1 MKKIFLSLLLIFGIH
16 IGFSQAY
23 EFQTVKEIAYTT
35 VLSQGI
41 TGTCWSFSTTSF
53 LESEIIRLTG
63 KSIDL
68 SEMYTVRNTY
78 PKKAE
83 NYVLRQGKTQ
93 FSEGGLAH
101 DVINS
106 VAVYGLVP
114 NTVYSGLNG
123 TFEKHNHTELQAL
136 LEGMVKVFVE
146 NPGKK
151 LSPQWKESIQAVL
164 DIYLGKNP
172 TEFTYEGKK
181 YTPQT
186 FLSVTKINPDEYVS
200 LTSFTNEPFY
210 KPFVLNV
217 PDNFSNGSF
226 YNLPLDEYIQAIDFA
241 LEKGYTLSLDCDVS
255 ETTFSGEN
263 GLAVVPENEADA
275 KTILTEIKSEKKISQ
290 EYRQQ
295 EFENLTTQDDHLMH
309 IVGKVKDQKGTIYY
323 KVKNSWGTTSGVDG
337 FVYMSVNYMRLKS
350 ISVLLHQDALSP
362 TTKKAL
368 RL

>member
-1 MKKIFLSLLLIFGIH
+1 MKKIFLSVLLIFVVLT
-16 IGFSQAY
+16 GFSQAY
-23 EFQTVKEIAYTT
+23 EFQTVKEINCTP

-78 PKKAE
+78 TKKAE
-83 NYVLRQGKTQ
+83 NYVLRQGKAQ

-106 VAVYGLVP
+106 VSQYGLVP
-114 NTVYSGLNG
+114 NAFYTGLNG
-123 TFEKHNHTELQAL
+123 SDKHNHTELQAL
-136 LEGMVKVFVE
+136 LEGMLKVFVE

-151 LSPQWKESIQAVL
+151 LSPQWKDAIQAVL
-164 DIYLGKNP
+164 DVYLGKNP

-186 FLSVTKINPDEYVS
+186 FLSVTKINPKAYVS
-200 LTSFTNEPFY
+200 LSSFTNEPFY
-210 KPFVLNV
+210 KSFILNV

-226 YNLPLDEYIQAIDFA
+226 YNLPLDEFIKAIDEA
-241 LEKGYTLSLDCDVS
+241 LDKGYTLSLDCDVS
-255 ETTFSGEN
+255 EPTFSGKN
-263 GLAVVPENEADA
+263 GLAVIPENEADV
-275 KTILTEIKSEKKISQ
+275 KSILTEIKPEKIISQ

-309 IVGKVKDQKGTIYY
+309 IVGKVKDQKGNLYY
-323 KVKNSWGTTSGVDG
+323 KVKNSWGNTSGKDG
-337 FVYMSVNYMRLKS
+337 FMYMSVSYMRLKALS
-350 ISVLLHQDALSP
+350 ILVHQDALSP
-362 TTKKAL
+362 ATKKVL
-368 RL
+368 GV